1 MSGRL
6 RAITRHRAV
15 RAAALVVGGTAGA
28 QLVTVLAS
36 PVLTRLFTPNDFGA
50 FTAFAAVGAILAGMG
65 ALRFEYAIPLAS
77 DERAALHVAR
87 LGLLATL
94 GIAVVVLLA
103 SLLFSSVIHHAI
115 GVDPHLQL
123 LLPLY
128 TLGFGGAAVLGQIAI
143 RRQQY
148 NITAQRKL
156 VQSIGTVVA
165 QLGAGAVKMGAMGLS
180 LGYALGQVLAFV
192 SLVGVTGIARGRSTG
207 KDLKAVFARYRR
219 FPLLLAP
226 SGLLNAAGTH
236 IPALLVV
243 ACFGVTVGGWFG
255 LTQRILA
262 APVGLVGT
270 SLAQVYIGELA
281 AVHRSGGQRAFA
293 LFQRVSRALMAA
305 ALVLSIAL
313 AVLAPTLFP
322 LVFGQQWSSS
332 GHYAQA
338 LSLGIAGQL
347 IAAPLSQ
354 TLVVSGR
361 LSWQVSWDAG
371 RLALLS
377 AAVLVPAVMGASAL
391 TMVWCLGTVQA
402 CVYAVLWVI
411 CRAAARGMVPLESGP
426 RTVQ

>member
-1 MSGRL
+1 M
-6 RAITRHRAV
+6 
-15 RAAALVVGGTAGA
+15 
-28 QLVTVLAS
+28 
-36 PVLTRLFTPNDFGA
+36 FTPDDFGA

-65 ALRFEYAIPLAS
+65 ALRFEYAIPLAL
-77 DERAALHVAR
+77 DGRDALHVAR

-94 GIAVVVLLA
+94 AIAVVVLVA
-103 SLLFSSVIHHAI
+103 SLCFSSAIQSAI
-115 GVDPHLQL
+115 GVAPHLQL

-148 NITAQRKL
+148 KITAQRKL
-156 VQSIGTVVA
+156 VQSIGTVIA
-165 QLGAGAVKMGAMGLS
+165 QLGAGVAKLGAMGLS
-180 LGYALGQVLAFV
+180 LGYALGQVLAFM
-192 SLVGVTGIARGRSTG
+192 SLVGVTGITKGSSTRR
-207 KDLKAVFARYRR
+207 DLKAAFSRYRR

-243 ACFGVTVGGWFG
+243 AFFGITVGGWFG

-281 AVHRSGGQRAFA
+281 AIHRSGGQRAFA
-293 LFQRVSRALMAA
+293 LFQQVSRALTVA
-305 ALVLSIAL
+305 ALVLAIAL

-322 LVFGQQWSSS
+322 LIFGQQWVSS

-354 TLVVSGR
+354 TLVVSGH
-361 LSWQVSWDAG
+361 LAWQAAWDSG
-371 RLALLS
+371 RVVALS
-377 AAVLVPAVMGASAL
+377 AAVLVPAAMGASAL
-391 TMVWCLGTVQA
+391 TMVWCLGAVQA
-402 CVYAVLWVI
+402 CVYAVLWAL
-411 CRAAARGMVPLESGP
+411 CRAAARGMGTPP
-426 RTVQ
+426 